1 MKVILKRLPN
11 IYNSVTRFLNI
22 PMDFIGY
29 WKLEMNQ
36 IFNISSTNIKN
47 SDLSNFINNLD
58 NNFFRCNNNLRKN
71 IVYNNSSVCKKN
83 NI

>member
-1 MKVILKRLPN
+1 
-11 IYNSVTRFLNI
+11 
-22 PMDFIGY
+22 
-29 WKLEMNQ
+29 MNQ